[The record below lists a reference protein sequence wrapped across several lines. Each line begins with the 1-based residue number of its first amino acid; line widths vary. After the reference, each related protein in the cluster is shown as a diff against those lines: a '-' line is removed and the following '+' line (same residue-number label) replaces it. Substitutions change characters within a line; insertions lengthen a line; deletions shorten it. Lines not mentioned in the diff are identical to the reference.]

1 MKLIVFSIFLNTLLY
16 ATSFDEFERDTR
28 RQESIRDAQST
39 IANPTQFIEN
49 KSILEAEA
57 TPPTKIS
64 QVTLIQTIIVKG
76 NTLLTPFE
84 IHYIKQP
91 YINQKLTNQDI
102 FKLIQNLQQAY
113 VKKGFTTT
121 RVSINTKETANN
133 RLTLQVVEGQ
143 IGRIYTAKNSWN
155 DKLKLWQ
162 LFPLKNHALAN
173 DYDLR
178 IGVNHIARLSSL
190 KINTQLEPGFKSGK
204 PIS

>member
-76 NTLLTPFE
+76 NTLLTPLKF
-84 IHYIKQP
+84 ITSSNHTLIK
-91 YINQKLTNQDI
+91 N
-102 FKLIQNLQQAY
+102 
-113 VKKGFTTT
+113 
-121 RVSINTKETANN
+121 
-133 RLTLQVVEGQ
+133 
-143 IGRIYTAKNSWN
+143 
-155 DKLKLWQ
+155 
-162 LFPLKNHALAN
+162 
-173 DYDLR
+173 
-178 IGVNHIARLSSL
+178 
-190 KINTQLEPGFKSGK
+190 
-204 PIS
+204 